1 MRKMINT
8 TKLKGFMGPFVQRRW
23 LMRGDLI
30 SAEELQNKMDTY
42 MCAYFFFIICE
53 PIKSHLIT
61 CLYFDL
67 KLWKQLCLLASPNE
81 AQCCIAANLRWT
93 RGNDA
98 NVVFTLFNIKFPN
111 YFLCSHTVFTPLFVF
126 SGDKVSFTCKNKAA
140 FQWMCVCVWR
150 WPCIPVIHILLVQF
164 CSIINI
170 SPF

>member
-30 SAEELQNKMDTY
+30 SAEQLQNKMDTY
-42 MCAYFFFIICE
+42 MCAFFFFNICE

-81 AQCCIAANLRWT
+81 AQCCIAAVLGEHEETMLMLFSPASTSNSRIISC
-93 RGNDA
+93 A
-98 NVVFTLFNIKFPN
+98 VVQFLHPFLF
-111 YFLCSHTVFTPLFVF
+111 F

-140 FQWMCVCVWR
+140 VQTR

>member
-30 SAEELQNKMDTY
+30 SAEELQNKVDTY
-42 MCAYFFFIICE
+42 MCAYFFIICE

-61 CLYFDL
+61 CLYFNL
-67 KLWKQLCLLASPNE
+67 KLWKQFCLLAFPNE
-81 AQCCIAANLRWT
+81 AQCCIAASLRWT

-111 YFLCSHTVFTPLFVF
+111 YFLCSRTLLAPLFVF
-126 SGDKVSFTCKNKAA
+126 SGDKVSCTCKNKAT
-140 FQWMCVCVWR
+140 FQTR
-150 WPCIPVIHILLVQF
+150 WPCIPVIHILPVQF